1 VIGGDVLILMK
12 LGGFDG
18 RVDGE
23 ELVVGKLDDWIDGP
37 KL

>member
-1 VIGGDVLILMK
+1 MK
-12 LGGFDG
+12 LGGVDG
-18 RVDGE
+18 RTDGE